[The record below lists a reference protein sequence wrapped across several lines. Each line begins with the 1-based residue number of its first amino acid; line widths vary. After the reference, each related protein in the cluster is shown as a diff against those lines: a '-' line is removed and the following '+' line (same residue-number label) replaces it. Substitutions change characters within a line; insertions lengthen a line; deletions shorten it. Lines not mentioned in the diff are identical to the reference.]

1 MILCFSCCL
10 CCHYDIILLTHIQCW
25 MAEMTKKTDVRIL
38 QILYKLWQRV
48 NLLFS
53 VLRDFILN
61 SILDSLFLILDSRFA
76 QESRIVNRVENRD
89 LQRTVNLIFNG
100 TVLEFRALNN
110 QNTVA
115 LVLQEKKCK
124 LGGNGVVSKIE
135 LYYYCNTITYY
146 CRPDLEWKKNPILML
161 LYFCVEVSL

>member
-1 MILCFSCCL
+1 M
-10 CCHYDIILLTHIQCW
+10 
-25 MAEMTKKTDVRIL
+25 
-38 QILYKLWQRV
+38 

-100 TVLEFRALNN
+100 TVLEFRALNS

-135 LYYYCNTITYY
+135 LYYA
-146 CRPDLEWKKNPILML
+146 LQL
-161 LYFCVEVSL
+161 L